1 MDFSGLVENLSYI
14 NGSCDFWDN
23 CDIDTFSLIWIHDFI
38 KFFRNEI
45 TERLHVYWCM
55 PGKDFMDVLFYTV
68 NDAHIL
74 AITTI
79 AKKYTNLCIF
89 IDHTKFLEGLR
100 DDVVINGPIFWSVR
114 YVSSVTNLRAL
125 CLFFFVFGLGLVNV
139 PFLGLFFIS
148 GEKGS
153 KHAPWRRVQ
162 RQPLSRCGQRR
173 RERCFRRQPPPPWKA
188 QVSPQPARAASAGGV
203 GERCGSGGCS
213 IHAGGTSDSR
223 PSKTGLLLARR
234 ALLHTWGLILSFGQK
249 RAALLSQGWSNVG
262 GLAAVASQSYSSLVK
277 IIIKALL
284 HTWGLI
290 LSFGQKRAALLSQ
303 GWSNVGGLAA
313 VASQSYSS
321 LVKIIIKK
329 MMTSSCL
336 LYATFQCGHHFI
348 FQEKDH

>member
-1 MDFSGLVENLSYI
+1 MREGFDAAARPGI
-14 NGSCDFWDN
+14 PKIIIQ
-23 CDIDTFSLIWIHDFI
+23 IDCNS
-38 KFFRNEI
+38 
-45 TERLHVYWCM
+45 
-55 PGKDFMDVLFYTV
+55 
-68 NDAHIL
+68 
-74 AITTI
+74 
-79 AKKYTNLCIF
+79 
-89 IDHTKFLEGLR
+89 
-100 DDVVINGPIFWSVR
+100 
-114 YVSSVTNLRAL
+114 
-125 CLFFFVFGLGLVNV
+125 LVNV
-139 PFLGLFFIS
+139 HQHQDAKQVIIE

-213 IHAGGTSDSR
+213 IRAGETSDSR

-234 ALLHTWGLILSFGQK
+234 ALLHTWGLILSFVQ
-249 RAALLSQGWSNVG
+249 R
-262 GLAAVASQSYSSLVK
+262 
-277 IIIKALL
+277 
-284 HTWGLI
+284 
-290 LSFGQKRAALLSQ
+290 RAALLSQ